1 MTTSFSSSH
10 QYAVVDDAT
19 VSLSVTIG
27 QGALGSTLV
36 ILDGS
41 HLVAGTGVQNFSLG
55 LGRDIR
61 GKTLVITSSMV
72 AINAL
77 TSNTVSL
84 TGGASAQSWSD
95 QHHASAGDNVVYVCV
110 VQFT

>member
-1 MTTSFSSSH
+1 MTASFASSH
-10 QYAVVDDAT
+10 QYPVVDDAT

-36 ILDGS
+36 ILDGD
-41 HLVAGTGVQNFSLG
+41 HLVAGTGVKNFSLG
-55 LGRDIR
+55 LGQDIR
-61 GKTLVITSSMV
+61 GKTLVVTSSMV

-84 TGGASAQSWSD
+84 TGGASAQTWTE
-95 QHHASAGDNVVYVCV
+95 QHPASAGDNVVYVCV
-110 VQFT
+110 VDFI